1 MAQSTKSPEAAKSS
15 EVVKS
20 PEVAKS
26 SEVAKSPEVVKS
38 SVVAKNPEVA
48 SLSESLL
55 NTWAEGLDRA
65 CTTQKELEDLFLQ
78 ALENQKELW
87 GKFNNDNFGMEEEQK
102 KLLEGFREST
112 KLNLQSVFGQSVSN
126 VFDQFSSQIDVVSNR
141 LQELT
146 LKPYRESLNLFS
158 QSQDQFK
165 QSVQNS
171 FEQQQKV
178 REEFK
183 NQIKSTQQA
192 YFNLYEENMKI
203 ALRLFK

>member
-1 MAQSTKSPEAAKSS
+1 MTQST
-15 EVVKS
+15 KS

-26 SEVAKSPEVVKS
+26 SAVTKSPEVVKS
-38 SVVAKNPEVA
+38 PTVVKSPAAAKSPEVA
-48 SLSESLL
+48 NLGESLL
-55 NTWAEGLDRA
+55 NTWAEGLDRV

-87 GKFNNDNFGMEEEQK
+87 GKFNNDNSWIEEEQK
-102 KLLEGFREST
+102 KLFEDFREST
-112 KLNLQSVFGQSVSN
+112 KLNLQSVFGQSASN
-126 VFDQFSSQIDVVSNR
+126 LFDQFNSQIDVVSNR

-171 FEQQQKV
+171 FEQQQKI

-183 NQIKSTQQA
+183 NQIKSTQQI
-192 YFNLYEENMKI
+192 YFNFYEENMKI
-203 ALRLFK
+203 ALSLFK